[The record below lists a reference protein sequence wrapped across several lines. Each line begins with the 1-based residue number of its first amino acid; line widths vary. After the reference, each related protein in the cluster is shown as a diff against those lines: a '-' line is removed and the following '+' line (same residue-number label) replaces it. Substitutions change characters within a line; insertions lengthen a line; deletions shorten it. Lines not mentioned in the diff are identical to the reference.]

1 MFIILIDLHLD
12 MMQLVYILNK
22 WQQFKDNTIHNP
34 EWHFVTV

>member
-22 WQQFKDNTIHNP
+22 WQFKDNTIHNP